1 VLEISA
7 VFILL
12 LLSGAFSGTEVAY
25 TSLSF
30 EQLERLRRKG
40 GRSGKLVAS
49 LHDEIETVLTTI
61 TIGNNFAN
69 LAASALVSA
78 WTIRLFGE
86 AWLTASTAVLTIIV
100 LVVSEVTPKQI
111 GIAHNEGIATGLA
124 RPLQILSY
132 VFLPFVII
140 ISAISG
146 ALTRLTGGEPRPK
159 VTAEG
164 LRHLARY
171 AGRMGI
177 LNKLHASI
185 VKNAIRSH
193 EVRVEAIM
201 THRTKIFS
209 MEKRKTAA
217 EALPVILESGF
228 ARIPV
233 YDGNPEYIVG
243 VVMLRDVVK
252 LVTQTDPQTPLSRI
266 MKEPI
271 FVPENRTIHEML
283 TRLQREHVNMAIVL
297 DEYGGVAGLVTI
309 EDLVEEFVGEL
320 YDENETAKSSA
331 IAKVTETEFAIAADT
346 PIHVVNDHLDIEIP
360 VEGDAQTIGGYL
372 TEEFGDIPASGQELT
387 VPSGRFI
394 VSQVSHNRIVSVKF
408 LRTKQQ

>member
-1 VLEISA
+1 MLEISA
-7 VFILL
+7 VFVLL

-86 AWLTASTAVLTIIV
+86 AWLTASTAVLTILV
-100 LVVSEVTPKQI
+100 LVISEVTPKQI

-132 VFLPFVII
+132 VFLPFVFI

-171 AGRMGI
+171 AGRTGI
-177 LNKLHASI
+177 LNTLHASI

-209 MEKRKTAA
+209 LEKRKTAA
-217 EALPVILESGF
+217 AALPVILDSGF

-233 YDGNPEYIVG
+233 YDGDQEYIVG
-243 VVMLRDVVK
+243 IVMLRDVVK
-252 LVTQTDPQTPLSRI
+252 LVTQGDPETSLSKI
-266 MKEPI
+266 MNEPI

-297 DEYGGVAGLVTI
+297 DEYGGLSGLVTI

-320 YDENETAKSSA
+320 YDENEVAKSSA
-331 IAKVTETEFAIAADT
+331 IAKITDTEYAIAADT

-360 VEGDAQTIGGYL
+360 VEGDAQTIGGYI
-372 TEEFGDIPASGQELT
+372 TEEFGDIPAAGQELT
-387 VPSGRFI
+387 TPWGRFI

-408 LRTKQQ
+408 LRTKQ